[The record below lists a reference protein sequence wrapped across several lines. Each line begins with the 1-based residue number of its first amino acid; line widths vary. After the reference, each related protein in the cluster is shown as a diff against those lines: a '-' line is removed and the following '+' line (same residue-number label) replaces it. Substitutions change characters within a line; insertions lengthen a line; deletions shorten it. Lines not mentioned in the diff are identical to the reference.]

1 MQHLTQYTLL
11 YLQWITS
18 KELCSMFCGSLDGRG
33 VWVRMDTCICM
44 TESLETIT
52 ALLIGYTG
60 IQNEKLKR
68 KKRVINQQNNKIKCK
83 CFIK

>member
-1 MQHLTQYTLL
+1 ML
-11 YLQWITS
+11 
-18 KELCSMFCGSLDGRG
+18 CGSLGGRG